1 MAHKMQPEDIPAM
14 ESALQG
20 KGVAMADFLAKC
32 QINEATWWRWKT
44 KNLLPRMS
52 NWRRVA
58 ETFESM
64 ISGEG

>member
-1 MAHKMQPEDIPAM
+1 
-14 ESALQG
+14 
-20 KGVAMADFLAKC
+20 MADFLAKC